1 MLPFERIPLMIS
13 LIPTL
18 SFLRGE
24 IRSLRNPLK
33 PLLGTRGGWVRG
45 TGVVRRFREVMLSD
59 TSCASPAVAADRP
72 LIDVDPARISL
83 NLRPSTIY
91 LHHYV
96 SSWQA

>member
-24 IRSLRNPLK
+24 IRSLRNPLN
-33 PLLGTRGGWVRG
+33 PLLGIRGGWFRG

-72 LIDVDPARISL
+72 LIDVDPARMSHDL
-83 NLRPSTIY
+83 VPSAVC

-96 SSWQA
+96 SS